1 MLQKIPKL
9 FLYFLG
15 AILALNLLQAH
26 FTELMYD
33 EAYYWYYS
41 QNIDWGYFDHP
52 PMVAWMIKLSSFF
65 FNGELGVRFVSC
77 VLSIGTLIILWSLID
92 NTKKKDYVVHFF
104 VLVFSM
110 TLLNAYG
117 FFTLPD
123 TPLLFFTAAF
133 LWVYKKFIIK
143 PSLVLALI
151 MGILMAALMYS
162 KYHAVLVIVF
172 VLLSN
177 LKLLT
182 NTYAWVSVIMALLC
196 YSPHF
201 LWLYEHDFVSIKYH
215 LFERPNQSYKFT
227 KFTLGF
233 FLNLI
238 AIFGFTFPIAYWALF
253 KTKFSN
259 TFVKALVYLTYG
271 VIIFFFI
278 SSFSKRVQTQ
288 WVIIISIP
296 MAIIIFNY
304 ILENQ
309 IFRKWIYIL
318 GIVNI
323 VLLSYARLGLI
334 HEALLPIHYE
344 THGNKYFAEIVE
356 KEAGDTPVIFENS
369 YRKTPMYAF
378 YSGNTSFSL
387 NNIFYRQNQYT
398 IDDSESKVQH
408 QKILYI
414 SKYLNK
420 EKITFNKRNSK
431 SIYYGKYINN
441 FESFRKLSCFIDNKS
456 ITYDTTKTHIL
467 KIYNPYTID
476 IDLKKLKFKI
486 AYLSEYK
493 KLLEQKSLSLTA
505 IDSSLSTLKSKDTTY
520 FNFKF
525 PEKTIQNSGYFKFSI
540 SENDLPYGINSTSIK
555 FD

>member
-1 MLQKIPKL
+1 MFQKLPKL

-77 VLSIGTLIILWSLID
+77 ILSIGTLIILWSLID
-92 NTKKKDYVVHFF
+92 NTKKKDYVIHFF

-133 LWVYKKFIIK
+133 LWVYKKFIIQ

-151 MGILMAALMYS
+151 MGIVMAALMYS

-182 NTYAWVSVIMALLC
+182 NTYAWVSVIIALLC

-334 HEALLPIHYE
+334 HQPLLPIHYE
-344 THGNKYFAEIVE
+344 THGNKYFTKLIEN
-356 KEAGDTPVIFENS
+356 EAGNMPVIFENS
-369 YRKTPMYAF
+369 YRNAPMYAF
-378 YSGNTSFSL
+378 YSKNTSYSL

-408 QKILYI
+408 QKILYV
-414 SKYLNK
+414 SKYLTH
-420 EKITFNKRNSK
+420 EKIVFNKTNGGK
-431 SIYYGKYINN
+431 YYGKYIDD
-441 FESFRKLSCFIDNKS
+441 FESFRKLTCTIDTKPLVYS
-456 ITYDTTKTHIL
+456 TTQNHIL
-467 KIYNPYTID
+467 KIYNPYSVA
-476 IDLKKLKFKI
+476 IDLKKLKFEI
-486 AYLSEYK
+486 AYLNHYR
-493 KLLEQKSLSLTA
+493 KLEEHKAATLSV
-505 IDSSLSTLKSKDTTY
+505 IDSTISVLKAKDTTY

-525 PEKTIQNSGYFKFSI
+525 PEKTIQKPSYFKISI
-540 SENDLPYGINSTSIK
+540 SENGLPTGINSTSIK